1 MTSET
6 IIGPDQQGL
15 ALGEAYARRELLSF
29 LVWRDIKIRYKQ
41 TVLGVVWAV
50 LVPVL
55 DMPTLLTSMVSPL
68 VFLLLGTMYFRK
80 TERRFAD
87 IA

>member
-6 IIGPDQQGL
+6 IIRPDQRGL
-15 ALGEAYARRELLSF
+15 AVAEAYARRELPSF

-55 DMPTLLTSMVSPL
+55 NMPTLLTSMVSTL